1 MEENKKPFLTITK
14 GNPDDTQVAALV
26 ALFAGLSAGGAPEK
40 KETPNN
46 WGSLSERLQR
56 PMTYNP
62 NAFHNVT
69 YF

>member
-1 MEENKKPFLTITK
+1 MEDKKPFLTITK
-14 GNPDDTQVAALV
+14 GNPDATQVAALTV
-26 ALFAGLSAGGAPEK
+26 LFAGLASAGAP
-40 KETPNN
+40 KETPTRNN

-56 PMTYNP
+56 PTTYNP